1 MRARFLFSSVIIAV
15 VLSFLVGCTP
25 IKPSGTIEPQ
35 PAMRA
40 MGQPVAPPAPPPSS
54 PPASPPPSPS
64 KDGTTDEPTDETIGF
79 QIRRLLNTD
88 PTTGAGIIVEVED
101 GNVTLRG
108 TAPNQ
113 AAAWRAEGVARS
125 VKGVKSVVNQI
136 IVNTPSP
143 IQGRL
148 GPGSVSQ
155 GAV

>member
-1 MRARFLFSSVIIAV
+1 MRARFLFPSVIIAV

-40 MGQPVAPPAPPPSS
+40 LGQPATPPAPPALDRQP
-54 PPASPPPSPS
+54 
-64 KDGTTDEPTDETIGF
+64 GDEPTDETIGF

-88 PTTGAGIIVEVED
+88 PTTGAGIIVEVDD

-108 TAPNQ
+108 TASTR

-136 IVNTPSP
+136 LVNTPSP

-148 GPGSVSQ
+148 GPGSVSH

>member
-1 MRARFLFSSVIIAV
+1 MRARFLFSPVIIAV

-25 IKPSGTIEPQ
+25 IKPSGMIEPQ
-35 PAMRA
+35 PQVRTV
-40 MGQPVAPPAPPPSS
+40 GQPVAPPPSS
-54 PPASPPPSPS
+54 PPAPPPSPS
-64 KDGTTDEPTDETIGF
+64 NAGTPDQPTNETIGF
-79 QIRRLLNTD
+79 QIRHLLNTD

-108 TAPNQ
+108 TASTR

-148 GPGSVSQ
+148 GPGSVSH